1 MKKWGVALFISF
13 ITLGCFAQVQRNV
26 ASKKD
31 SAVIKVKD
39 ETSDGENGLSE
50 RENNRE
56 ILRSLNLTKEQRQK
70 LKEIHQ
76 ANRAKKEI
84 IENNDQLSESQ
95 KKNQLKELHKEAA
108 INMKNLL
115 SEDQLNK
122 IKELRK
128 NE

>member
-1 MKKWGVALFISF
+1 MKKWSIMLFISF
-13 ITLGCFAQVQRNV
+13 ITLGCYAQVQRNV
-26 ASKKD
+26 ATKKD
-31 SAVIKVKD
+31 TADIKMKD
-39 ETSDGENGLSE
+39 ETSNSENGLSK

-76 ANRAKKEI
+76 ANRTKKEI
-84 IENNDQLSESQ
+84 IENNNQLSESQ
-95 KKNQLKELHKEAA
+95 KKDQLKELHKETTV
-108 INMKNLL
+108 NMKNLL
-115 SEDQLNK
+115 SEDQWNK